1 MLQILERLRGPAA
14 MTVHIFDSAR
24 RDFRAVYRLQRL
36 GAFVL
41 RDDAAAPLPVWA
53 AQCAAETAHTPD
65 PLSAPMTVR
74 RGSLALAGGLGIGR
88 LRLTRVGYLPS
99 DPIPPAAGPAA
110 PVSAGLPAPATAQAH
125 SPAQPAPELIPCDF
139 CAGTGRI
146 RSFAFDPPDAWVD
159 DVCESCGGSGFTEVD
174 LSEPD
179 PSIAKTLALSLA
191 ECVRVIDDFY
201 HCPVSSDVDLHAA
214 LKAVCQRARK
224 TLTDTGYPLSRWPF

>member
-1 MLQILERLRGPAA
+1 

-125 SPAQPAPELIPCDF
+125 PPAQPDPQDPTPELIPCDV
-139 CAGTGRI
+139 CAGTGRV
-146 RSFAFDPPDAWVD
+146 RVCSFAFDSPDEFD
-159 DVCESCGGSGFTEVD
+159 FCESCGGFGFTEVD

>member
-1 MLQILERLRGPAA
+1 MTAAAARLNYLTA
-14 MTVHIFDSAR
+14 
-24 RDFRAVYRLQRL
+24 YRLQRL

-74 RGSLALAGGLGIGR
+74 RGSLALLVGLGVGR
-88 LRLTRVGYLPS
+88 LRSCPPRLPL

-110 PVSAGLPAPATAQAH
+110 PVPAGLPAPATVQARP
-125 SPAQPAPELIPCDF
+125 PAQSDPSPSSDSCPCDV

-146 RSFAFDPPDAWVD
+146 RSFAFDPPDSWVD

-174 LSEPD
+174 LSEPE
-179 PSIAKTLALSLA
+179 PIPAKLLALSLA
-191 ECVRVIDDFY
+191 ECVRAIDDFY
-201 HCPVSSDVDLHAA
+201 HCQVSSDVDLHAA
-214 LKAVCQRARK
+214 LKAACQRARS
-224 TLTDTGYPLSRWPF
+224 TLSETGYSLSRWPF